1 MPSADL
7 LSLARIGSGRRR
19 RRMAIAAVVG
29 LALAAYLVGDRWVAP
44 TEPEPTRTEEE
55 TRDALTKDTSD
66 PEPMGIR
73 TRPLAEWLAELAAE
87 AGKGL
92 VVAPELTG
100 EVSAVLPSTVLW
112 PAKLEAL
119 SRVGGFA
126 FRADADLVEAWLPA
140 PPSAPAVT
148 VPAVDP
154 ASPMPLA
161 MAEAVKAPG
170 SSAVVRL
177 TNARATEVV
186 QVLDKALREADV
198 QLAADAASNA
208 LVAHGSKRSLSEIER
223 LTADLDVP
231 RRCFV
236 LEAQIIEL
244 KRSTKDERGVRWIL
258 ESGDVTGLV
267 DFPAADRLGEQAGI
281 IIATSGSH
289 TLRARISALEASGR
303 VRVVSR
309 PRVIVL
315 EGRPAS
321 IESVRILRVRLP
333 ASDTV
338 LADAGEVTV
347 DSGQAVQEIPVGVS
361 LLVEPSMQGQGKVV
375 LRIRAKSSTLGPP
388 LPPDNIPE
396 ELSRVVDTDVIVGDG
411 ETAVLGGL
419 LRDSHTRS
427 GSGVP
432 VLRTIPV
439 VGVLFGK
446 KADEREGEEL
456 LVLITP
462 RLLS

>member
-1 MPSADL
+1 
-7 LSLARIGSGRRR
+7 
-19 RRMAIAAVVG
+19 MAIGLVVG
-29 LALAAYLVGDRWVAP
+29 LGLAASLVADRWVAKTEQGP
-44 TEPEPTRTEEE
+44 ALPEPESRARLVEEPRE
-55 TRDALTKDTSD
+55 
-66 PEPMGIR
+66 PEQTGVR

-100 EVSAVLPSTVLW
+100 EVSALLPSTVGW

-140 PPSAPAVT
+140 PPTGPEAP
-148 VPAVDP
+148 VPAIDP
-154 ASPMPLA
+154 APFVPP
-161 MAEAVKAPG
+161 APTEPIKEPA

-186 QVLDKALREADV
+186 EVLDRALQEADV
-198 QLAADAASNA
+198 RLAADAASNA
-208 LVAHGSKRSLSEIER
+208 LVVHGSKRSLSEIER

-244 KRSTKDERGVRWIL
+244 KRSTKDERGIRWIL
-258 ESGDVTGLV
+258 ESGDITGLV
-267 DFPAADRLGEQAGI
+267 DFPAADRQGEQAGI

-338 LADAGEVTV
+338 LADADEVTV

-396 ELSRVVDTDVIVGDG
+396 ELSRVVDTDVVVGDG

-419 LRDSHTRS
+419 LRDAHTQS

-462 RLLS
+462 RLLG